1 LDQGSGDDSD
11 EDEYLQTRV
20 SHESNGTAVP
30 PRDVS
35 ARSSRYGADAA
46 QVAVDAGALPLPTRD
61 PTYSAAA
68 ATAGTAAVNTTI
80 VDDAAA
86 RAEADETKDLAETM
100 EEAGDLDDP
109 EAFERGKALYA
120 KGLWR
125 QAAEL
130 FAQAVGD
137 ADI

>member
-1 LDQGSGDDSD
+1 
-11 EDEYLQTRV
+11 
-20 SHESNGTAVP
+20 
-30 PRDVS
+30 
-35 ARSSRYGADAA
+35 
-46 QVAVDAGALPLPTRD
+46 
-61 PTYSAAA
+61 
-68 ATAGTAAVNTTI
+68 VNTTN